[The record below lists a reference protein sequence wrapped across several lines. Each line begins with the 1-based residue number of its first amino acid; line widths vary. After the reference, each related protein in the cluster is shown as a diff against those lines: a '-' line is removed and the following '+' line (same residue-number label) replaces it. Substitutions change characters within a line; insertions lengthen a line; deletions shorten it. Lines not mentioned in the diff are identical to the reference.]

1 LRNAS
6 RVRDRNSKNSED
18 TGELE
23 MAYQDIEN
31 KTVVVTG
38 AGGGI
43 GAAIAKAYAAEG
55 ANVVVHYR
63 SSKEA
68 ADEVV
73 GAIANSGGNA
83 TAIAAALDEE
93 EAVHRL
99 FATVTDTFGDVDVLI
114 NNAGSFPNSPL
125 LDLGLDDWKRMYAD
139 NVESTFLCTRAAGN
153 AMKNT
158 GGGSIIN
165 IASISA
171 LNPGSDHSHYNSS
184 KAAVVMFTQSAAQ
197 ELGQYNIRVNVV
209 APGIVY
215 RPGLEEQWPEG
226 VDRYCE
232 AAPLSCVVQPE
243 DVANACLFL
252 SSDRAARITGITL
265 PVDAGVLTSM
275 VY

>member
-1 LRNAS
+1 
-6 RVRDRNSKNSED
+6 
-18 TGELE
+18 
-23 MAYQDIEN
+23 MAYQDIGN

-83 TAIAAALDEE
+83 KAIAAALDEE
-93 EAVHRL
+93 GEVHRL
-99 FATVTDTFGDVDVLI
+99 FATVAGTFGDVDILI

-209 APGIVY
+209 APGLVY

-226 VDRYCE
+226 FNRYCE

>member
-1 LRNAS
+1 MTYP
-6 RVRDRNSKNSED
+6 D
-18 TGELE
+18 T
-23 MAYQDIEN
+23 AN

-63 SSKEA
+63 SSKQA

-73 GAIANSGGNA
+73 STISSGGGSA
-83 TAIAAALDEE
+83 VAIAAALDEE
-93 EAVHRL
+93 VEVDRL
-99 FATVTDTFGDVDVLI
+99 FAAVADTFGDVDVLV

-125 LDLGLDDWKRMYAD
+125 LDLGLDDWKKMYAD
-139 NVESTFLCTRAAGN
+139 NVESAFLCTRTAGN

-171 LNPGSDHSHYNSS
+171 LNPGSDHAHYNSS
-184 KAAVVMFTQSAAQ
+184 KAAVVMFTQAAAQ
-197 ELGQYNIRVNVV
+197 ELGQYNIRVNAV
-209 APGIVY
+209 APGLVY

-226 VDRYCE
+226 FDRYCE

-252 SSDRAARITGITL
+252 SSDGAARITGITL

>member
-1 LRNAS
+1 MTYPET
-6 RVRDRNSKNSED
+6 D
-18 TGELE
+18 
-23 MAYQDIEN
+23 N
-31 KTVVVTG
+31 KTVIVTG

-63 SSKEA
+63 SSKQA
-68 ADEVV
+68 ADDVV
-73 GAIANSGGNA
+73 SSISNDGFNA
-83 TAIAAALDEE
+83 KAIAAALDDEDE
-93 EAVHRL
+93 VHRL
-99 FATVTDTFGDVDVLI
+99 FAAATDTFGDVDVLI

-125 LDLGLDDWKRMYAD
+125 LDLGLEDWKRMYAD
-139 NVESTFLCTRAAGN
+139 NVESAFLCTRSAGN
-153 AMKNT
+153 AMKHS

-171 LNPGSDHSHYNSS
+171 LNPGSDHAHYNSS
-184 KAAVVMFTQSAAQ
+184 KAAVLMLTRSAAQ
-197 ELGQYNIRVNVV
+197 ELGEHNIRVNAV
-209 APGIVY
+209 APGLVY

-226 VDRYCE
+226 YDRYCQ

-252 SSDRAARITGITL
+252 SSDMAARITGITL

-275 VY
+275 IY

>member
-1 LRNAS
+1 
-6 RVRDRNSKNSED
+6 
-18 TGELE
+18 

-73 GAIANSGGNA
+73 GAIANSGGKA

-93 EAVHRL
+93 EEVHRL
-99 FATVTDTFGDVDVLI
+99 FATVTGTFGDVDVLV

-209 APGIVY
+209 APGLVY

-265 PVDAGVLTSM
+265 PVDAGVLASM
-275 VY
+275 IY

>member
-1 LRNAS
+1 MTYP
-6 RVRDRNSKNSED
+6 D
-18 TGELE
+18 T
-23 MAYQDIEN
+23 AN

-63 SSKEA
+63 SSKQA

-73 GAIANSGGNA
+73 STISSGGGSA
-83 TAIAAALDEE
+83 VAIAAALDEE
-93 EAVHRL
+93 VEVDRL
-99 FATVTDTFGDVDVLI
+99 FAAVADTFGDVDVLV

-125 LDLGLDDWKRMYAD
+125 LDLGLDDWKKMYAD
-139 NVESTFLCTRAAGN
+139 NVESAFLCTRTAGN

-171 LNPGSDHSHYNSS
+171 LNPHYNSS
-184 KAAVVMFTQSAAQ
+184 KAAVVMFTQAAAQ
-197 ELGQYNIRVNVV
+197 ELGQYNIRVNAV
-209 APGIVY
+209 APGLVY

-226 VDRYCE
+226 FDRYCE

-252 SSDRAARITGITL
+252 SSDGAARITGITL